1 MELTQEQFNTYQKE
15 GFLVVP
21 EYFSQLEVEN
31 MKGELPALFAED
43 SPRRVLEK
51 DGDTVRAVHG
61 SHSTNQLFKRLTRHP
76 KIVSPARQ
84 ILGSQ
89 VYVYQFKINAKA
101 AFSGDFW
108 QWHQDFI
115 FWRKQDGLLTPRIMN
130 AMILLDD
137 MNEFNGALFVIPGSH
152 KEGMIDVTSP
162 QLQEINNNLT
172 GDKKQEW
179 LLSFTAN
186 LKYSLPQEIVQE
198 LALKYG
204 MYAIK
209 APAGSAVFFDSNIAH
224 ASPNNISPFSR
235 SIVIVTYNSVENI
248 PVPVENPRPEF
259 IVSRDYLP
267 VEALSGDALLLPSL
281 I

>member
-1 MELTQEQFNTYQKE
+1 MELTQEQFNSYQKQ

-61 SHSTNQLFKRLTRHP
+61 SHTTNQLFKRLTRHP
-76 KIVSPARQ
+76 KLVSPTRQ

-101 AFSGDFW
+101 AFSGDVW

-152 KEGMIDVTSP
+152 KEGMIDLTSP

-172 GDKKQEW
+172 GEKKQEW

-209 APAGSAVFFDSNIAH
+209 APAGSVVFFDSNIAH

-267 VEALSGDALLLPSL
+267 VEPLSGDALLLPSL